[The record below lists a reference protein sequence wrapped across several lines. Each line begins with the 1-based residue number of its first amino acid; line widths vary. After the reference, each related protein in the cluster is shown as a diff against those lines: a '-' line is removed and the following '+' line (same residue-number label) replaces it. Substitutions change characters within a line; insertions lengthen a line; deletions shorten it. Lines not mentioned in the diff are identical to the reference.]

1 MTKWLSVFLNSFVSL
16 FRSRRDLALE
26 NLLLRQ
32 QLAVLKEKS
41 ARPRLSAA
49 DRSFWMLVSK
59 LCRGWRGALYIVK
72 PETVIRW
79 HREGFRR
86 YWARKCRRKGRPV
99 LDPAIRALIRRI
111 SRVNP
116 LWGAPRIHGELL
128 KLGIEISQ
136 TTVAKYMTRNRKPPS
151 QSWRVFLENHFSDII
166 ATDFFT
172 VPTAT
177 FRVLFVLV
185 VLSHNRREILHTN
198 VTESPTAEWTARQVI
213 EAIGLD
219 EAAKYLVRD
228 QDGKFGEKFSRQ
240 VASAGLTEVLTAPAS
255 PWQNAYA
262 ERVIGTIRRECLDH
276 MIILGE
282 QHLRRTVK
290 RYAAYYNGVRTH
302 LSLEK
307 DSPQGRLV
315 QLPGEGAIR
324 SRPHFGGL
332 HHEYLRQAA

>member
-1 MTKWLSVFLNSFVSL
+1 MFFSL
-16 FRSRRDLALE
+16 LRTRRDLAFE

-32 QLAVLKEKS
+32 QLAVLKKNCV
-41 ARPRLSAA
+41 RPQLSAA
-49 DRSFWMLVSK
+49 DRSFWVVVLKVWP
-59 LCRGWRGALYIVK
+59 RWRDALHIVN

-86 YWARKCRRKGRPV
+86 HWTRKCMKKGRPG
-99 LDPAIRALIRRI
+99 LDPKIKLLIRRM
-111 SRVNP
+111 SQANP

-128 KLGIEISQ
+128 KLGIEVSQ
-136 TTVAKYMTRNRKPPS
+136 TTVAKYLIRERKPPS
-151 QSWRVFLENHFSDII
+151 QTWRTFLENHAKDII

-185 VLSHNRREILHTN
+185 VLSHDRRKILHTN

-213 EAIGLD
+213 EAVGLD
-219 EAAKYLVRD
+219 DAPKYLIRD
-228 QDGKFGEKFSRQ
+228 RDRKFGAFFSRQ
-240 VASAGLTEVLTAPAS
+240 IASVGLAEVLTAPAS

-276 MIILGE
+276 EIILGE

-290 RYAAYYNGVRTH
+290 RYSDYYNRARTH

-307 DSPQGRLV
+307 DAPSGRPVQSPAH
-315 QLPGEGAIR
+315 GAIR
-324 SRPHFGGL
+324 SRRHCGGL
-332 HHEYLRQAA
+332 HHEYYRQAA

>member
-1 MTKWLSVFLNSFVSL
+1 MTKWLPVFLNSFVSL
-16 FRSRRDLALE
+16 FRSRRDLAFE

-32 QLAVLKEKS
+32 QLAVLK
-41 ARPRLSAA
+41 AQGVRPRLSLS
-49 DRSFWMLVSK
+49 DRSFWVLVSK
-59 LCRGWRGALYIVK
+59 LWPKWRDVLHIVR

-86 YWARKCRRKGRPV
+86 HWTRKCRSKGRPV
-99 LDPAIRALIRRI
+99 LDPNVRELIRRM
-111 SRVNP
+111 SQANP

-128 KLGIEISQ
+128 KLGIDISQ
-136 TTVAKYMTRNRKPPS
+136 TSVAKYMIKNSKPPS
-151 QSWRVFLENHFSDII
+151 QTWRTFLENHAKEII

-185 VLSHNRREILHTN
+185 VLSHDRREILHTN

-213 EAIGLD
+213 EAVGLD
-219 EAAKYLVRD
+219 EARRFLIRD
-228 QDGKFGEKFSRQ
+228 RDRKFSERFSRST
-240 VASAGLTEVLTAPAS
+240 ASAGLTEVLTAPAS

-276 MIILGE
+276 IIVLGE
-282 QHLRRTVK
+282 QHLRRKV
-290 RYAAYYNGVRTH
+290 RRFADYYNKARTH

-307 DSPQGRLV
+307 DSPVGRLI
-315 QLPGEGAIR
+315 QYPSQGHIC
-324 SRPHFGGL
+324 SRQHCGGL
-332 HHEYLRQAA
+332 HREYFRHAA